1 MIKLSWGK
9 FFQVFRQK
17 IKRAV
22 IFVSFCPSSWNGI
35 VKLLRL
41 RAFQRHM
48 ACPIVTKKSGSS
60 HLYCGDAKPGCPD
73 SLPAGIIES
82 SNIFVLHRIL
92 VKLHIRTR
100 LIESFSTTYDPL
112 SCAEEKLL
120 FTPVHTLRHLKRDEG
135 LFPPLGRVIEFRAR
149 HG

>member
-1 MIKLSWGK
+1 
-9 FFQVFRQK
+9 
-17 IKRAV
+17 
-22 IFVSFCPSSWNGI
+22 
-35 VKLLRL
+35 
-41 RAFQRHM
+41 M

-112 SCAEEKLL
+112 SRAEEKLL

-135 LFPPLGRVIEFRAR
+135 LFPPLERVIEFRAR
-149 HG
+149 YRQIPGRGFFGVGKIWRPCNLWSRSYKRLYTHKHTHTRTHKRRII